1 MRNGFRAL
9 WFGRWNDC
17 RMSNGER
24 DDIQNRVVE
33 VVLHEYDSLREE
45 VLSRMN
51 SRFQLLGLVSIAGT
65 LLGVSGLSNHWHWV
79 LVIVIAALILLG
91 LWLYFG
97 FVIKRCAERLRQIEE
112 EVNGILDRQA
122 LKWERGL
129 PKGGFY
135 NLFR

>member
-1 MRNGFRAL
+1 
-9 WFGRWNDC
+9 
-17 RMSNGER
+17 MSNGER
-24 DDIQNRVVE
+24 DDIRNRIVE

-51 SRFQLLGLVSIAGT
+51 SRFQLLGLVSIAAT
-65 LLGVSGLSNHWHWV
+65 LLGVSGLSSHWHWV

-97 FVIKRCAERLRQIEE
+97 FAIKRCAVRLRQIEE
-112 EVNGILDRQA
+112 EVNGILDRQV
-122 LKWERGL
+122 LKWERRL